1 MMKTAESLQPQ
12 WLALARELQSIGQ
25 TGLAFNTTDYDI
37 QRYRRLLEIAAEIIE
52 NYTQFPR
59 AEAVENFRL
68 QPGYATPKVDIRGA
82 VVRDGKLLLV
92 QERADNGWC
101 MPGGWADVGETPSE
115 AVTREVREE
124 SGFIVEPRR
133 IIGVYDANR
142 GGTPIEFYHA
152 FKIVMFCDII
162 GGEACPSDET
172 LAVDF
177 FNPDTLPVLSPNRT
191 HTRHI
196 SDVFEYVN
204 NPSRPPV
211 FD

>member
-1 MMKTAESLQPQ
+1 MKTSGSPQPQ
-12 WLALARELQSIGQ
+12 WLTWARELQSIGQ
-25 TGLAFNTTDYDI
+25 TGLTYSTTEYDT
-37 QRYRRLLEIAAEIIE
+37 QRYQRLLAIAAEIVE
-52 NYTQFPR
+52 SYTQYPR
-59 AEAVENFRL
+59 EEAVENFRL
-68 QPGYATPKVDIRGA
+68 QPGYATPKIDIRGA
-82 VVRDGKLLLV
+82 VVRNGKLLLV
-92 QERADNGWC
+92 QERVDNGWC

-115 AVTREVREE
+115 AVVREVREE

-133 IIGVYDANR
+133 IIGIYDANR

-152 FKIVMFCDII
+152 YKIVMFCDII

-177 FNPDTLPVLSPNRT
+177 FNPDSLPMLSPNRT

-196 SDVFEYVN
+196 SDVFEYLKDQ
-204 NPSRPPV
+204 SRSPV

>member
-1 MMKTAESLQPQ
+1 MMKISQTSQPL
-12 WLALARELQSIGQ
+12 WLPWARELQSIAQ
-25 TGLAFNTTDYDI
+25 TGLTFSTTDYDT
-37 QRYRRLLEIAAEIIE
+37 QRYRRLLEIAAEIVE
-52 NYTQFPR
+52 TYTQIPR
-59 AEAVENFRL
+59 AEVVENFRM

-82 VVRDGKLLLV
+82 IVRNGKILLV

-101 MPGGWADVGETPSE
+101 MPGGWVDVGETPSE
-115 AVTREVREE
+115 AVAREVREE

-152 FKIVMFCDII
+152 FKIVLFCEII

-177 FNPDTLPVLSPNRT
+177 FNPDSLPVLSPHRT
-191 HTRHI
+191 NPRHI
-196 SDVFEYVN
+196 GDIVEYLKD
-204 NPSRPPV
+204 PGRPPA